1 MSRTADID
9 LVFARAVTVDAVVRA
24 LAGEGWSLQEPLG
37 ISYMVNNDDLF
48 NWQSA
53 STDQAAE
60 VLTLVD
66 SPDNIDYHVGV
77 CIYHPTAETGG
88 QLLFHAGRSHCS
100 FIPTIDRRRVFDC
113 WVFGLSRLADAASC
127 HRCGSSGSVTAVF
140 PVQLRF
146 SSALRCAG
154 VPGLVLVGCRRSW
167 SSRTPGPS
175 RALGVREGRVLV

>member
-48 NWQSA
+48 DWQSA

-60 VLTLVD
+60 VLTVVD

-77 CIYHPTAETGG
+77 CIYHSAAETGG
-88 QLLFHAGRSHCS
+88 QLFFHAGRSHCS
-100 FIPTIDRRRVFDC
+100 FIPTIN
-113 WVFGLSRLADAASC
+113 
-127 HRCGSSGSVTAVF
+127 
-140 PVQLRF
+140 
-146 SSALRCAG
+146 
-154 VPGLVLVGCRRSW
+154 RRSLSGATTLTDMAW
-167 SSRTPGPS
+167 YLNT
-175 RALGVREGRVLV
+175 LVPPLLAMGLASYEARDLVD